1 MTGLNEDGN
10 IGLFSNSEEDQVR
23 SPEKLN
29 EYIRIATPGT
39 WILVVA
45 LAAVL
50 AALIVWGNVG
60 RIPVHL
66 SITGVGMKSDF
77 VNTDDVKDD
86 VANFEVNTVICFV
99 DSKEGTSHQIQN
111 KRASVVFRDGTRVGG
126 EAHLLDTSLL
136 QDEEIHDLLDSLMLD
151 TDWIF
156 AQLGEGTYRYPVYV
170 ELDKTLDYLY
180 YGETADVA
188 IIVDEVKPFSFLF
201 D

>member
-1 MTGLNEDGN
+1 MTGLNENGKV
-10 IGLFSNSEEDQVR
+10 GLFSNSEEDQVH

-29 EYIRIATPGT
+29 EYIQIATPGT
-39 WILVVA
+39 WILAVA

-50 AALIVWGNVG
+50 SALIIWGSVG
-60 RIPVHL
+60 CIPVNL
-66 SITGVGMKSDF
+66 SIKGVGMKSDF
-77 VNTDDVKDD
+77 INSADVKND

-99 DSKEGTSHQIQN
+99 DSKDGMSRQIQN
-111 KRASVVFRDGTRVGG
+111 KSASVVFRDGTRVSG

-170 ELDKTLDYLY
+170 ELDETLDYLY

-188 IIVDEVKPFSFLF
+188 IIVDEVKPLSFLF